1 MRLYLKKYK
10 SYFEEFT
17 SYGVSQF
24 LVMLLPI
31 IILPIL
37 TSSIS
42 QDDYADYSIYK
53 SLIVVATPLIG
64 MGCSTY
70 LLKYYYID
78 LKDSFMSFFT
88 VVISFS
94 FIVSIFLLIALY
106 FLDNIVLSILKL
118 DNFLI
123 ILFVIIN
130 TFLLSFYT
138 LILTF
143 CRAKSDKISFLKLN
157 IIVFIFTITPIII
170 FYYYQLL
177 SLKAILVIHSF
188 SLFIA
193 VNYGIFKFFNYKTIT
208 FDKKLLFKVL
218 RFSLPLILYSILAQI
233 YLQSDKF
240 IINSYLTKSDLAVYY
255 AGFQV
260 CFGLAAFGT
269 VIDLIWSPYVFKSM
283 ANETKIPSHLFKSF
297 FFIAIFTLFVSII
310 YFFLMPFFQWIL
322 LPEKYYMQWQ
332 LYLWFIV
339 GLFCKILYTLIN
351 PLISVFNKNSY
362 FVYIT
367 LITGVFSIS
376 LNLYLIKYGLIFAAI
391 VFCISW
397 FIQLTLLIISVSYAN
412 KNLSILQSS
421 S

>member
-1 MRLYLKKYK
+1 MRFYIKKYK
-10 SYFEEFT
+10 SYIQEFT

-24 LVMLLPI
+24 LVMLLPV

-42 QDDYADYSIYK
+42 QDDFADYSIYK
-53 SLIVVATPLIG
+53 SLLVIATPLIG
-64 MGCSTY
+64 MGFSTY

-78 LKDSFMSFFT
+78 LKDSFMQFFT

-94 FIVSIFLLIALY
+94 LIVSLLLLIVLY
-106 FLDNIVLSILKL
+106 LFNNIILSMLKF
-118 DNFLI
+118 DDFFI

-143 CRAKSDKISFLKLN
+143 CRAKGDKTSFLKLN
-157 IIVFIFTITPIII
+157 VIVFIFSITPILI
-170 FYYYQLL
+170 FNYYELL
-177 SLKAILVIHSF
+177 TLKTILLINTFSF
-188 SLFIA
+188 FIA
-193 VNYGIFKFFNYKTIT
+193 VNYGLFKFFNYKTIS
-208 FDKKLLFKVL
+208 FNKILLLKVL
-218 RFSLPLILYSILAQI
+218 RFSLPLILYSILAQVYI
-233 YLQSDKF
+233 QSDKF
-240 IINSYLTKSDLAVYY
+240 IINSYLTKTDLAVYY

-260 CFGLAAFGT
+260 CFGLAAFGSI
-269 VIDLIWSPYVFKSM
+269 IDLTWSPYVFKIM
-283 ANETKIPSHLFKSF
+283 ANETKIPYHLFKSF
-297 FFIAIFTLFVSII
+297 FLISILALLISVI

-322 LPEKYYMQWQ
+322 LPEKYFMQWE
-332 LYLWFIV
+332 LYLWFII

-367 LITGVFSIS
+367 LITGVVSIS

-412 KNLSILQSS
+412 KNLSTL
-421 S
+421 